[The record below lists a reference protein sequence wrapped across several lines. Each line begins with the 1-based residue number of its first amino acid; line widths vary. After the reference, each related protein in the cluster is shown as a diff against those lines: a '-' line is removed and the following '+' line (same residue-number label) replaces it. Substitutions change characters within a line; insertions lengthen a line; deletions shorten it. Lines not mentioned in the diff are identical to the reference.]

1 MHTNLQMGVL
11 PCLTPTDLFDA
22 VSLED
27 TTEQLV
33 WVVPDFDSEG
43 QRHWNIR
50 PSPPPA
56 PPPPLVTDSQY
67 HHTRPESASASADL
81 PPRLDLSP
89 GTKHCSPQP
98 VTCLWGC
105 LRGVRY

>member
-11 PCLTPTDLFDA
+11 PCLAHTDLLDA

-33 WVVPDFDSEG
+33 RVVPDFDSEG

-50 PSPPPA
+50 ASAPPA

-67 HHTRPESASASADL
+67 HRPRPASASASVDL

-89 GTKHCSPQP
+89 GTKHNSKA
-98 VTCLWGC
+98 
-105 LRGVRY
+105 